1 MFEGVLVAKAPAV
14 ESPEWWRDRLYKKLD
29 ERRKYADCMRRYYD
43 GDPPLSP
50 IADKAHEAFR
60 RLLRQARLNVA
71 GLVVDATVERMHIDG
86 IRLGDSETGDRE
98 AWRIWQAN
106 NLDGASAKLIA
117 EAVKVGRAFMLVAP
131 NPRDPST
138 PIVTP
143 EDMTQAIVDYRP
155 GHLAERAAG
164 LKTWID
170 DWTGRLM
177 ATVYLPNWI
186 YKFEASMPP
195 AGTSMPPRWE
205 PRRVESEPWPAPNPL
220 RVVPLIEI
228 QAKPDLLGNA
238 YSELHDVLDVQDRIN
253 KTLIDRMMAQEFSA
267 FRQRWMT
274 GYELPTDSS
283 GQVIEPFKSAVDRLW
298 VVEDETVKFGEFEAT
313 DLKPYLLAVDA
324 DVQHMAARTRTPS
337 QYLLGSMAN
346 ISGDSLKAAESGL
359 VSKVRERMDPVGE
372 GVEEFTRTYLRAGGD
387 TRPMDAIEVIWRNP
401 EFRTEGELVDAL
413 VKMSGLG
420 VPREALWERW
430 GASQTEI
437 ARWRLLQQDAA
448 ARVMGGDLAAL
459 FGPKP
464 QMTTASED
472 PGGLGAD
479 A

>member
-1 MFEGVLVAKAPAV
+1 MAKAPVV

-29 ERRKYADCMRRYYD
+29 ERREYAACMRRYYD

-50 IADKAHEAFR
+50 IADKAHSAFR
-60 RLLRQARLNVA
+60 RLLKQSRLNVA
-71 GLVVDATVERMHIDG
+71 GLVVDATVERMKVDG
-86 IRLGDSETGDRE
+86 IRLGDAETGDPN

-117 EAVKVGRAFMLVAP
+117 EAVKVGRGFMLVAP

-155 GHLAERAAG
+155 GYLNERAAG

-170 DWTGRLM
+170 DWTGLLM
-177 ATVYLPNWI
+177 ATVYLPAWI
-186 YKFEASMPP
+186 YKFQAEVPK
-195 AGTSMPPRWE
+195 AGLTSGPRWV
-205 PRRVESEPWPAPNPL
+205 PRNVEGEPWPAPNPL
-220 RVVPLIEI
+220 GVVPLIEI

-238 YSELHDVLDVQDRIN
+238 FSELHDVLDVQDRIN

-274 GYELPTDSS
+274 GYELPTDEN
-283 GQVIEPFKSAVDRLW
+283 GQTVEPFASAVDRLW
-298 VVEDETVKFGEFEAT
+298 VVEDETVKFGEFEST
-313 DLKPYLLAVDA
+313 DLRPYLLAVEA

-346 ISGDSLKAAESGL
+346 VSGDSLKAAESGL
-359 VSKVRERMDPVGE
+359 VSKVRQRMDPVGE
-372 GVEEFTRTYLRAGGD
+372 GVEEFTRTYLRAAGD
-387 TRPMDAIEVIWRNP
+387 TRPTDAIEVIWRNP

-413 VKMSGLG
+413 VKMSSLG

-437 ARWRLLQQDAA
+437 ARWRILQTDAA
-448 ARVMGGDLAAL
+448 ARVMGGDLASL
-459 FGPKP
+459 LGPKP
-464 QMTTASED
+464 PLTTAAQD
-472 PGGLGAD
+472 AGGLDG
-479 A
+479 